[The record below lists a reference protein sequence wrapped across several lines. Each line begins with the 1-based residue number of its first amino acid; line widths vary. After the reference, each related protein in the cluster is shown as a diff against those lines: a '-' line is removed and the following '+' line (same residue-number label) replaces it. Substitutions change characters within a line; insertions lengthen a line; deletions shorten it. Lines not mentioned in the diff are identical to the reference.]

1 MQDLRARLKSRLR
14 RQDFWWLSGCLLLGA
29 GLRVSLLQTSLTEIS
44 SDEAVP
50 GLQARHIWL
59 AGARPLV
66 DYENPPHGS
75 MEMYL
80 TAGVFALFGSSALT
94 LRLVPLA
101 FGLAFVPLSY
111 GLGRVARSASV
122 GRWSALYAAIGPAF
136 LEIWQLKAG
145 SGYVIVLALG
155 AASLLVLNGL
165 AYRRWGVPAY
175 ALLGLLLGIG
185 FWNHPVMIYF
195 WVVSAVGI
203 GLLVAGGVRDV
214 GSRRPSVIS
223 KISGPAALAAGT
235 GIGLAP
241 LIAYNARND
250 WITFQILSRSEAA
263 LPNPILALK
272 DVFAVAMPIMLGF
285 AQPTSSADEAQRI
298 VHEAGWMHGVGVA
311 VGALL
316 FAWTIWHFRESI
328 LSIVRLRLPPQA
340 GSLMLVALVVTPVLF
355 SLSRFRDFLTEPRY
369 LMPIFV
375 AMPLVVGVIL
385 GSSGRFRQIVGR
397 AAIVAALVV
406 NVVGVMRIDP
416 ALNLPWEE
424 GVSLR
429 NSNQELIAFLEDR
442 QLDRFYADYWIVY
455 PVMFES
461 AERLLGYAVLDGI
474 EIGWNRY
481 IPAAHAVSVSEA
493 PAVVQIAGTEAET
506 RFRRLL
512 SSRMIDHS
520 EARVGAY
527 TVYWGFS
534 ERILDF

>member
-14 RQDFWWLSGCLLLGA
+14 SRDFWWLSGCLLLGA
-29 GLRVSLLQTSLTEIS
+29 GLRVGLLQTSLTEIS

-203 GLLVAGGVRDV
+203 GLPVAIRDV
-214 GSRRPSVIS
+214 RSRRPSVIS
-223 KISGPAALAAGT
+223 KISRPVSRLERGSVS
-235 GIGLAP
+235 
-241 LIAYNARND
+241 RR
-250 WITFQILSRSEAA
+250 LSRTTPGRLDYIS
-263 LPNPILALK
+263 NPQRPRQHCRTHFGSKRRL
-272 DVFAVAMPIMLGF
+272 VVAMPIMLGF
-285 AQPTSSADEAQRI
+285 AIIWATVSAIFGNYRLDYTQ
-298 VHEAGWMHGVGVA
+298 
-311 VGALL
+311 GACVEY
-316 FAWTIWHFRESI
+316 FHKCI
-328 LSIVRLRLPPQA
+328 
-340 GSLMLVALVVTPVLF
+340 
-355 SLSRFRDFLTEPRY
+355 
-369 LMPIFV
+369 
-375 AMPLVVGVIL
+375 
-385 GSSGRFRQIVGR
+385 
-397 AAIVAALVV
+397 
-406 NVVGVMRIDP
+406 
-416 ALNLPWEE
+416 
-424 GVSLR
+424 
-429 NSNQELIAFLEDR
+429 
-442 QLDRFYADYWIVY
+442 
-455 PVMFES
+455 
-461 AERLLGYAVLDGI
+461 
-474 EIGWNRY
+474 
-481 IPAAHAVSVSEA
+481 
-493 PAVVQIAGTEAET
+493 
-506 RFRRLL
+506 
-512 SSRMIDHS
+512 
-520 EARVGAY
+520 
-527 TVYWGFS
+527 
-534 ERILDF
+534 